1 MEVRRRVLTGE
12 LSKRAACREYEIHWQ
27 TLERILSH
35 AEPPGYQKT
44 KPRSSIVD
52 AFEPI
57 IEEILKSDRQV
68 HRKQRHTARRIFE
81 RLRDEHG
88 YVGGETIV
96 KDAVRAWRQHH
107 REVFL
112 PLSHPPGEAQVDFG
126 FADVWLEGELTKVA
140 LFVMTLPYSDAIFVQ
155 AFPRECTEVFLEG
168 HRRAFE
174 FFGGVPTRI
183 SYDNSKIAVAAFTGS
198 RDRKVT
204 KEFQRL
210 KSHYLFVDHFCLVR
224 RPNEKGHVE
233 RLVDF
238 SRSNFLVPVPRVNS
252 LEVLNVRLADDCQ
265 KDLQRQ
271 LRGKAASKAELL
283 NEERQNK
290 KMVQGN
296 SAIHPLHPSVARRMS
311 IV

>member
-1 MEVRRRVLTGE
+1 MTRVFTDMEIWVEVRRRVLTGE
-12 LSKRAACREYEIHWQ
+12 LSKRAACREYESPWQ
-27 TLERILSH
+27 TLEKILSH
-35 AEPPGYQKT
+35 SEPPGYQTT
-44 KPRSSIVD
+44 KPRPSIVD
-52 AFEPI
+52 PFLPI

-81 RLRDEHG
+81 RLRNEHG

-96 KDAVRAWRQHH
+96 KDAVRVWKHH
-107 REVFL
+107 HCEVFL

-140 LFVMTLPYSDAIFVQ
+140 LFVMTLPYSDAIFIQ

-183 SYDNSKIAVAAFTGS
+183 SYDNSKIAVASFTGS

-210 KSHYLFVDHFCLVR
+210 K
-224 RPNEKGHVE
+224 
-233 RLVDF
+233 
-238 SRSNFLVPVPRVNS
+238 
-252 LEVLNVRLADDCQ
+252 
-265 KDLQRQ
+265 
-271 LRGKAASKAELL
+271 
-283 NEERQNK
+283 
-290 KMVQGN
+290 
-296 SAIHPLHPSVARRMS
+296 
-311 IV
+311 